1 QFMNAVLEKIGGLLL
16 KVERY
21 KRKSLEKDL
30 YMSFYIYDISER
42 EMKKEVIIEGETYYI
57 ESEDDLVSIVHELVK
72 RGFTVKEIA
81 YGLGISE
88 KKVRKYLEDCW

>member
-1 QFMNAVLEKIGGLLL
+1 MIKIGNFLL

>member
-1 QFMNAVLEKIGGLLL
+1 MATIRL
-16 KVERY
+16 
-21 KRKSLEKDL
+21 KDL

>member
-1 QFMNAVLEKIGGLLL
+1 MNAVLEKIGGLLL